1 MGRVGYDWGRY
12 QMTDFGETERVSQ
25 TTPLADASVV
35 TVCGGKISDP
45 DRYPSALYRGQR
57 VYFCLR
63 ACLRAFEADPDR
75 FMAGEI
81 EHPTDEDDSLTSA

>member
-1 MGRVGYDWGRY
+1 
-12 QMTDFGETERVSQ
+12 MTYFGETERMSQ
-25 TTPLADASVV
+25 TTPLAYASVV

-57 VYFCLR
+57 VYFCIR
-63 ACLRAFEADPDR
+63 VCLRVFEADPDR

-81 EHPTDEDDSLTSA
+81 PHPVDEDDSLTSA